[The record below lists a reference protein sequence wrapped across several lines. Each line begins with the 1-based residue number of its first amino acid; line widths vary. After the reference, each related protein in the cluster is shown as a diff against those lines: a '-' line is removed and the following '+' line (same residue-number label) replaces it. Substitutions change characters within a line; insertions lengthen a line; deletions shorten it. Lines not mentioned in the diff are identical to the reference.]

1 MNKTNEALL
10 ELSEE
15 LYKLPEIKEF
25 LQLKEAIEKDEELK
39 AMRLEIARL
48 TNEGKKQEHD
58 NLLNV
63 YNSHPLVVNYLIARD
78 EAAALLTQIKDIL
91 SD

>member
-1 MNKTNEALL
+1 MNKTDEALL

-48 TNEGKKQEHD
+48 TNEGKKQ
-58 NLLNV
+58 
-63 YNSHPLVVNYLIARD
+63 
-78 EAAALLTQIKDIL
+78 
-91 SD
+91 